1 VSQPGKDQAEISVF
15 LLDDHE
21 IVRRGVRDLLAAE
34 PDITVVGEASTAAS
48 ALARI
53 PVLRPDVAVLDIRL
67 PDGDGVTVC
76 REIRSRMPQV
86 GCLMLTS
93 FTDDEALFDA
103 IMAGA
108 AGYVLKQIR
117 GTDLVGAVRI
127 IASGQ
132 SLLDPEAAS
141 RVMRRMRDQAAR
153 ADPLAGLTGQER
165 RILELIG
172 EGLTNRQIGDRLFLA
187 EKTVKNY
194 VSALFAKLGMQRRAQ
209 AAAYAARVFD
219 QGGHS

>member
-1 VSQPGKDQAEISVF
+1 MVEVVAMTSQAYGGDGPAARQISVF

-21 IVRRGVRDLLAAE
+21 VVRRGVRDLLEAE
-34 PDITVVGEASTAAS
+34 PDIKVVGEAGTASS

-53 PVLRPDVAVLDIRL
+53 PALRPDVAVLDIRL

-76 REIRSRMPQV
+76 REIRARMPQV
-86 GCLMLTS
+86 GCLMLPS
-93 FTDDEALFDA
+93 FTDEEAPFDA

-117 GTDLVGAVRI
+117 GSDLIGAVRT
-127 IASGQ
+127 IASGK

-153 ADPLAGLTGQER
+153 AD
-165 RILELIG
+165 
-172 EGLTNRQIGDRLFLA
+172 
-187 EKTVKNY
+187 
-194 VSALFAKLGMQRRAQ
+194 
-209 AAAYAARVFD
+209 
-219 QGGHS
+219 